1 MERENRSLN
10 ITYTF
15 YFIFYFI
22 HYRTDGIS
30 VKAAHSLSSLLKKD
44 LKPGLFFKIITQ
56 VYYIRID
63 LSVSGDYIKN
73 SIFF

>member
-1 MERENRSLN
+1 MVLVSKLHTLCHRYS
-10 ITYTF
+10 
-15 YFIFYFI
+15 
-22 HYRTDGIS
+22 
-30 VKAAHSLSSLLKKD
+30 KKD

-73 SIFF
+73 SLF